1 VSDYTDNAYYFMNS
15 NPSNPCWTGPRTSG
29 GLVDTASYFGTP
41 EYGNDF
47 RSFGP
52 YEGGIARVSGY
63 SYNPMSLY

>member
-1 VSDYTDNAYYFMNS
+1 MYYLFNS

-29 GLVDTASYFGTP
+29 GQVDPASYYGKP
-41 EYGNDF
+41 EYDNDF

-63 SYNPMSLY
+63 SCNPGAIG